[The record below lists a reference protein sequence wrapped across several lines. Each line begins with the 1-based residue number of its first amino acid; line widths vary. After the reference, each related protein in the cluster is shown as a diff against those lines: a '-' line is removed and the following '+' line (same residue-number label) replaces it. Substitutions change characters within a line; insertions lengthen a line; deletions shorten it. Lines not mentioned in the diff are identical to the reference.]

1 MCVIMHS
8 YAAVV
13 ELADGIC
20 LESRRAARLRGFKS
34 LPLRSGISKT
44 AAIPIVST
52 AVFSMLSS

>member
-34 LPLRSGISKT
+34 LPLRFLFYILYYGPIS
-44 AAIPIVST
+44 
-52 AVFSMLSS
+52 FL